1 MDVDSIVKKIEE
13 AESKLCGKP
22 VTAYDVFVVA
32 ALHGPG
38 GEIIGTT
45 EWSLERLLKEQ
56 LEVFNCPNC
65 PNQGWYSDG
74 YQVNGEWEQE
84 QVQVQCEFCCTHP
97 QSVFNYMAKVK
108 VSNFDLKIKE

>member
-45 EWSLERLLKEQ
+45 EWSLERLLGE
-56 LEVFNCPNC
+56 L
-65 PNQGWYSDG
+65 NQ
-74 YQVNGEWEQE
+74 NTGECEE
-84 QVQVQCEFCCTHP
+84 VQVQCEFCYTHP

-108 VSNFDLKIKE
+108 VSNYKFNQEEG

>member
-45 EWSLERLLKEQ
+45 EWSLERL
-56 LEVFNCPNC
+56 FN
-65 PNQGWYSDG
+65 
-74 YQVNGEWEQE
+74 E
-84 QVQVQCEFCCTHP
+84 H
-97 QSVFNYMAKVK
+97 
-108 VSNFDLKIKE
+108 I